1 MKHVYLFCI
10 FIVALFLIGCGSGKV
25 YVCAEGSEVSD
36 AALCSSTE
44 TEKETAETG
53 APLEET
59 VEEETAQETEEQQD
73 YTLSDSE
80 KALLDTRMQSNTR
93 AALSTPLVK
102 NLAIGDVYVAA
113 LGIQNIVGDHDF
125 VVTIKFREA
134 KDFSG
139 SILETNDELI
149 QAWMSK
155 NLYTTYSLER
165 GEELVLPLIIEV
177 GDTITDAG
185 GPTLP
190 GTYIFDVYVD
200 YITNSEATDEYEK
213 LLLTVQIAE

>member
-1 MKHVYLFCI
+1 MKQVYLFCI
-10 FIVALFLIGCGSGKV
+10 FGVALFLIGCGSGKV
-25 YVCAEGSEVSD
+25 YVCADGSEVSN
-36 AALCSSTE
+36 AALCPSGE
-44 TEKETAETG
+44 TEEEVAETDTV
-53 APLEET
+53 LEET
-59 VEEETAQETEEQQD
+59 VEEEAAEETEEQQD

-80 KALLDTRMQSNTR
+80 KTLLDTRMQSNTR

-102 NLAIGDVYVAA
+102 NLAIGDMYVAG
-113 LGIQNIVGDHDF
+113 LGIQNIIGDHDF

-155 NLYTTYSLER
+155 NLYITYTLAR
-165 GEELVLPLIIEV
+165 GEELVLPLIIEI

-200 YITNSEATDEYEK
+200 YMTNSEATDEYEK